1 MNESN
6 LPVFT
11 GNTNSP
17 LYELDRVELAFFQIL
32 QNQGIPSQRTR
43 DVDTNVTP
51 RVELALETEVVQ
63 GRRHNIGGIFQSQF
77 LPYNTWLFKLG
88 VTVVTNREQNGD
100 NHLPLMGLARSILQM
115 FALKDTFTQQLC
127 PTHEIIDIREE
138 GCPTSVWNEGG
149 CDISSM
155 TFAGMFAIRESAWQ

>member
-6 LPVFT
+6 KPVFT

-17 LYELDRVELAFFQIL
+17 LYELDRVEFAFFQIL
-32 QNQGIPSQRTR
+32 QNQGIPSQHTR
-43 DVDTNVTP
+43 DVDTNITP

-63 GRRHNIGGIFQSQF
+63 GQRHNIGGLYQSQF
-77 LPYNTWLFKLG
+77 LPYNTWTFKLG
-88 VTVVTNREQNGD
+88 VTIVTNREQNGD
-100 NHLPLMGLARSILQM
+100 NHLPLMGLARWNMQMNTLLQ
-115 FALKDTFTQQLC
+115 TWTPQIC
-127 PTHEIIDIREE
+127 PTHVIIDIREE